1 MKTVYAALPI
11 DICQEELENSHQTVC
26 PFCGRLCYD
35 TPLTLAVQEG
45 GAEKACMICALE
57 KGAGVWTGD
66 GAGILSNEP
75 THGKRRMHV

>member
-11 DICQEELENSHQTVC
+11 VISPEDLEHSDQTSC

-35 TPLTLAVQEG
+35 TPMTQAVQQG
-45 GAEKACMICALE
+45 GAEKACTICALE

-75 THGKRRMHV
+75 THGNRRTHM